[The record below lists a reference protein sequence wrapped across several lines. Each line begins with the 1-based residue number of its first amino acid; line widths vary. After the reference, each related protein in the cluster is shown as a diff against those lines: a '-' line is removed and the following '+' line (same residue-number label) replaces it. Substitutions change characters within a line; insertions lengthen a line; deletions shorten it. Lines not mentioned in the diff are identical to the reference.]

1 MVTSTPGTA
10 PASAGVDLP
19 TRTFGPPAAVVI
31 GALII
36 GFVFTVVLEF
46 LVIIS
51 FVGQRLWR
59 DPLMMH
65 DVLFT
70 LPLVLWV
77 LVAAGASVVCLR
89 VITQWLQLDED
100 GFELRSLFRRTR
112 SARWEEVGSVI
123 AVRDISRSTD
133 AGEALDPPETAY
145 DGVYVLDREGRRLLA
160 VSSRFFGERAQEM
173 ALRRARAAGIRIEHI
188 DAITLAELGR
198 EAPQA
203 LTFMDRH
210 PTLLLLGL
218 LAFYAGHNVLT
229 FVVWGL

>member
-1 MVTSTPGTA
+1 MVTSTPGAA
-10 PASAGVDLP
+10 PAPADGDLP
-19 TRTFGPPAAVVI
+19 TRTFGPPAAVVV

-65 DVLFT
+65 DALFT
-70 LPLVLWV
+70 LPLLLWV
-77 LVAAGASVVCLR
+77 LVAAGATVVCLR
-89 VITQWLQLDED
+89 VMTQWLQLDEH
-100 GFELRSLFRRTR
+100 GFEVRSLFRRTR

-123 AVRDISRSTD
+123 AVRDISRTSD
-133 AGEALDPPETAY
+133 AAEALDAPETAY
-145 DGVYVLDREGRRLLA
+145 DGVYVLDRRGRRLLA
-160 VSSRFFGERAQEM
+160 VSSRFFGERAQQM
-173 ALRRARAAGIRIEHI
+173 ALRRARDAGVRIEHI